1 MAEQKA
7 DRLVQVQ
14 ECGEHVPEASVR
26 TELARDPACPY
37 PAMKKSFPQ
46 LLLLAIAPVL
56 SGCSSHTRIVEQIRT
71 PDVVMDASATDLI
84 HRLNT
89 NFEALQTLTTTV
101 TLTPSAGGAHSGKVT
116 TYPSFNGYILMRK
129 PRDLR
134 VLMQLPLVGS
144 VALNMA
150 STGSDFKLI
159 IPPEN
164 KAMVGTDEI
173 KTPSKNA
180 FENLRPGVFFDA
192 FLIQGVGPEDFVDL
206 TQSERILTTDVRK
219 HQAIEEPDYDL
230 AVLHKQGGNILQTIR
245 VLHYSRVTLL
255 PFQQDIYDDKGRIVT
270 TVLYDKYQKFGDIDF
285 PMSIDI
291 RRPYDEYELKILVT
305 KLSANKSLDND
316 QFDLEIPAGMT
327 IQHMD

>member
-1 MAEQKA
+1 
-7 DRLVQVQ
+7 
-14 ECGEHVPEASVR
+14 
-26 TELARDPACPY
+26 
-37 PAMKKSFPQ
+37 
-46 LLLLAIAPVL
+46 
-56 SGCSSHTRIVEQIRT
+56 
-71 PDVVMDASATDLI
+71 
-84 HRLNT
+84 
-89 NFEALQTLTTTV
+89 
-101 TLTPSAGGAHSGKVT
+101 
-116 TYPSFNGYILMRK
+116 MRK

-144 VALNMA
+144 VAMNMV

-173 KTPSKNA
+173 RNPSKKNPI
-180 FENLRPGVFFDA
+180 ENIRPRLFLDA
-192 FLIQGVGPEDFVDL
+192 FLIQGVRPDDDVAL
-206 TQSERILTTDVRK
+206 TQSNRILSTDIRK

-230 AVLHKQGGNILQTIR
+230 AVLHKQAGNILQTVR

-291 RRPYDEYELKILVT
+291 RRPYDEYELKILVS
-305 KLSANKSLDND
+305 KLTANKPLDND
-316 QFDLEIPAGMT
+316 QFNLEIPAGMT
-327 IQHMD
+327 IQHME